1 MSSNNVVVTPSSEL
15 FIGRVKWFNNKAGYG
30 FITVTDGSRSGSDI
44 FVHHSAVN
52 VENQQYKYLVQGE
65 YVEFGLIKTTSGD
78 HEWQASSVNGIKG
91 GKLMC
96 ETRHDLKISRTSY
109 KSEKPEPEEVQ
120 QIETKIPRQQSAPR
134 DSSQSNQPRA
144 PRAPRAPRDSS
155 QSNQPRVRGEGPRDS
170 EKKEWTLVSN
180 KDTEKTKK
188 VPTIRRT
195 APRQGTNEST

>member
-96 ETRHDLKISRTSY
+96 ETRHELKISRTSY
-109 KSEKPEPEEVQ
+109 KSEEQ
-120 QIETKIPRQQSAPR
+120 QTETKMPRQQRAPRVPR
-134 DSSQSNQPRA
+134 DSS
-144 PRAPRAPRDSS
+144 
-155 QSNQPRVRGEGPRDS
+155 QPRVRGEGPRDS

-188 VPTIRRT
+188 APTIRRT
-195 APRQGTNEST
+195 APRQGANEST